1 MSITV
6 GQNRAAEQSGQ
17 ILKSTEEDSSV
28 PLPTATAKVAAAPT
42 IARRSWVAWRPWGPQ
57 EHIVKMSAAEV
68 DIQIGGK
75 QQADEFTPLRT
86 VMQGKVHG
94 REDEGKPL
102 DPMQAFTVFD
112 NGAFMESLRPSE
124 SNGGDSTFKQN
135 VHQHVVHVTAACGTA
150 PADIPLEAAHANEA
164 TIKAIHG
171 TAPLPKE
178 AQDRTTVPN
187 GHGPSAAEDSA
198 NPMGDLRSQSLQGI
212 SVKDASIIIV
222 SEDDYIVA
230 RQEESEPTR
239 GEGDASLAAVKAL
252 SDARASLEAL
262 QKRVAAE
269 RLRAL
274 VEGAPFLVHDAAGAK
289 LQHLCYRYGRRSC
302 FSVVSSNSDCVI
314 PHSYFH

>member
-1 MSITV
+1 MRITV

-17 ILKSTEEDSSV
+17 IPISTEEDSSV
-28 PLPTATAKVAAAPT
+28 PLPTPTANVAAAPT

-57 EHIVKMSAAEV
+57 EHVVEMIAAEV
-68 DIQIGGK
+68 DIQIGEK
-75 QQADEFTPLRT
+75 QKADEFTPLRT
-86 VMQGKVHG
+86 AMQGKDHG

-112 NGAFMESLRPSE
+112 NGAFMESLRPSD
-124 SNGGDSTFKQN
+124 SNEGDSTFSQN
-135 VHQHVVHVTAACGTA
+135 YHQHVVHVTAACGTA

-171 TAPLPKE
+171 TAPLPE
-178 AQDRTTVPN
+178 VAQDRTTVPN
-187 GHGPSAAEDSA
+187 GHGPSATEDSA
-198 NPMGDLRSQSLQGI
+198 DPMGDLRSQSLQGI
-212 SVKDASIIIV
+212 SIKEASIIIV

-230 RQEESEPTR
+230 RQEESEPIR
-239 GEGDASLAAVKAL
+239 GEGDANLAAVKAL

-274 VEGAPFLVHDAAGAK
+274 VEGAPFLVHDASGAK
-289 LQHLCYRYGRRSC
+289 GQFLFYRYGRRSC
-302 FSVVSSNSDCVI
+302 FSVVSSK
-314 PHSYFH
+314 F